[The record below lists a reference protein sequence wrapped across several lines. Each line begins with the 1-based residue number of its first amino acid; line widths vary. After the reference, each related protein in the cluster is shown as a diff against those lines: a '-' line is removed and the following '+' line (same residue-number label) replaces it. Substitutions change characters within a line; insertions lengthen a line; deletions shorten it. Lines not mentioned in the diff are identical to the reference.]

1 MVDHPDDRSPLQNC
15 DDPQQPP
22 PDHNLQHPRP
32 MMKPLTLFALLT
44 ATVAWSPAMAQE
56 PNDDCNSAIDISCGG
71 SYQGSTI
78 AALPDAV
85 EGCVTGITAPGV
97 WYRLVDTDAQVTLSV
112 CNAFDY
118 DTKINVYEGACD
130 ALVCN
135 TGNDDACELGSA
147 ITFVANAGVD
157 YFILVQGYNSLV
169 GTFTLEVTCTEPTVD
184 ACEGAAPIAC
194 GETLSGTT
202 VDATGD
208 NVEGCGTDITA
219 GGVWYTFTGTDAQV
233 ILTTCPDPGYDT
245 KLNVY
250 SGECGELVCVVGGDD
265 TPGVGLCS
273 TVAFDAVPGTIY
285 RVLVQGYDGQTGTFD
300 LNMSCL
306 TCGAPTEIEV
316 LPLDISA
323 TLSWS
328 SLETGSTYT
337 VEYGAEGFT
346 PGTGTIITGV
356 TGTDGPP
363 VELTGLT
370 ISTSYDVY
378 ITLDCGNGDLSSTV
392 GPVTFSTIDEALAT
406 NANCSGAIALAC
418 GGSVEGNTSLGLVAV
433 APTCGAANISTKGV
447 WYTITGTGE
456 VLTIGTCGAT
466 NFDSKVSVFAG
477 TCDALVCVSGNDDAP
492 GCSGNSSQVVFPSE
506 AGVNYLVLVHGYNQS
521 QGTFTLSATC
531 TPGCTVAENDN
542 CAQSTVLSIQ
552 PLGGC
557 EASTGSNECAYASA
571 VANPE
576 CDPFAPVVD
585 VWYVF
590 NSGFA
595 TSFSIVGEAVT
606 AETVNIALY
615 SDCSDPQYLACW
627 TDVTAPINVSGLPEN
642 TDYLLRVWNGGGEEA
657 GTFTLCVEADF
668 NTAFG
673 ELEAEE
679 RIALWPVP
687 AQDVLNVADVNGA
700 TLLRVLDMQGRI
712 LLEQGVNA
720 SGSTSLNVA
729 KLAPGAYLLNNDQGA
744 LLGRFIKD

>member
-1 MVDHPDDRSPLQNC
+1 MIKTP
-15 DDPQQPP
+15 
-22 PDHNLQHPRP
+22 
-32 MMKPLTLFALLT
+32 TLFALLT
-44 ATVAWSPAMAQE
+44 ACLAWSPLLAQE
-56 PNDDCNSAIDISCGG
+56 PNDDCGTAIDITCGG
-71 SYQGSTI
+71 SFTGSTL
-78 AALPDAV
+78 AALTDAV
-85 EGCVTGITAPGV
+85 EGCATDISAPGV

-118 DTKINVYEGACD
+118 DTKINVYEGTCD
-130 ALVCN
+130 ALVCV
-135 TGNDDACELGSA
+135 TGNDDTCELGSA
-147 ITFVANAGVD
+147 VTFMASADVD
-157 YFILVQGYNSLV
+157 YFVLVQGYNNLV

-194 GETLSGTT
+194 GETLAGTT
-202 VDATGD
+202 VDATVD

-233 ILTTCPDPGYDT
+233 ILSTCPDPGYDT

-250 SGECGELVCVVGGDD
+250 SGECGDLVCVVGADD

-285 RVLVQGYDGQTGTFD
+285 YVLVQGYDGQTGTFD

-306 TCGAPTEIEV
+306 TCGAPTAIEV
-316 LPLDISA
+316 LPLDITA
-323 TLSWS
+323 TLSWT

-337 VEYGAEGFT
+337 VEYGAGGFT

-378 ITLDCGNGDLSSTV
+378 ITQDCGNGDLSSTV
-392 GPVTFSTIDEALAT
+392 GPVNFSTIDEALAP
-406 NANCSGAIALAC
+406 NANCSGAISLSC
-418 GGSVEGNTSLGLVAV
+418 GGSVDGNTTLGLVAS

-447 WYTITGTGE
+447 WYSITGTGE
-456 VLTIGTCGAT
+456 VFTVGTCGAT
-466 NFDSKVSVFAG
+466 NFDSKVSIFTG
-477 TCDALVCVSGNDDAP
+477 TCESLVCVAGNDDAP
-492 GCSGNSSQVVFPSE
+492 GCAGNSSVVVFPSE
-506 AGVNYLVLVHGYNQS
+506 AGVNYFVLVHGYNQS

-531 TPGCTVAENDN
+531 APGCTVAENDN
-542 CAQSTVLSIQ
+542 CAQATLLSIQ

-557 EASTGSNECAYASA
+557 EASTGSNECAYGSA

-590 NSGFA
+590 NTGFGS
-595 TSFSIVGEAVT
+595 TFSLVAEAVT
-606 AETVNIALY
+606 AEGLNLALY
-615 SDCSDPQYLACW
+615 TDCSDPQYLACW
-627 TDVTAPINVSGLPEN
+627 MDVTATVNVSGFAEN
-642 TDYLLRVWNGGGEEA
+642 TDYLLRVWNGGGENA
-657 GTFTLCVEADF
+657 GTFTVCVEADF
-668 NTAFG
+668 NTGLPEQDVTSA
-673 ELEAEE
+673 
-679 RIALWPVP
+679 IVLWPVP
-687 AQDVLNVADVNGA
+687 AQDVLNVGNVEG
-700 TLLRVLDMQGRI
+700 TTVIRVSDMQGRI

-720 SGSTSLNVA
+720 SGSTALNVA
-729 KLAPGAYLLNNDQGA
+729 RLAPGAYLLNNDQGA